1 MNWRLGIG
9 SVEHVLADS
18 DGEGDGR
25 RGVRDRVRRA
35 GRRTGARAGGGTGRH
50 NGSTQ
55 TALWACTLLCTR
67 CIHVSCT
74 NRLEADTHTTGLGPG
89 GPSWLPYSFVVL
101 LARARPRKAWGKAK
115 AYAYGLSAT
124 HRNAKLCLNADTQRA
139 YNGSIPPHTPA
150 TAAAVAGAPAL
161 SRDARARPRR
171 RRAPASTLRLRGGSH
186 RGADRRTDTHHSVG
200 PPDAP
205 SVRVARPHSQ
215 SPTRQRNDQI
225 ADVIADV
232 HRGPRAPAGPRPIE
246 IRINECDRDRH
257 RGRRSEG
264 RVHSAA
270 GTGSGTHGP
279 VWLWV

>member
-74 NRLEADTHTTGLGPG
+74 NRLTRTHNRPGPG
-89 GPSWLPYSFVVL
+89 RPELAAVLVRRAGRTCPPPESMGKGESIRLWPKRDAPQREAVPQRRYST
-101 LARARPRKAWGKAK
+101 RIQR
-115 AYAYGLSAT
+115 
-124 HRNAKLCLNADTQRA
+124 LNPTADRTRDS
-139 YNGSIPPHTPA
+139 G
-150 TAAAVAGAPAL
+150 AVAGAPAL

-205 SVRVARPHSQ
+205 SVRVARPTPSHRRVSEMTR
-215 SPTRQRNDQI
+215 SPM
-225 ADVIADV
+225 
-232 HRGPRAPAGPRPIE
+232 
-246 IRINECDRDRH
+246 
-257 RGRRSEG
+257 
-264 RVHSAA
+264 
-270 GTGSGTHGP
+270 
-279 VWLWV
+279 